1 MQVSVEATGTLERKM
16 TVAVPAERVDQEVQK
31 RLQSLSYPL
40 RWLLV
45 NTALKYVRK

>member
-31 RLQSLSYPL
+31 RLQSLSPL